1 MEPIKN
7 FEQLTA
13 HLKDQKIR
21 KKIVVVCA
29 DDENTE
35 YAIQR
40 ALEEGFAE
48 FILVGDTTKLSSYTF
63 LNDYPDYIEMIHVVD
78 PDEAARTA
86 VRLIREGKADILM
99 KGIINTDNL
108 LRAILNKEEGL
119 LPKGR
124 VMSHIAVMQ
133 IPTYDKLLFVT
144 DAAVIPRPTLEQRE
158 AMLGYA
164 ISACH
169 DFGIEKPYVSLIHCS
184 EKVGEKFPHTL
195 DYVTIIRDCKEGKYG
210 SAVIDGPLDV
220 KTSCDK
226 HSSDIKGI
234 TSPVCGNA
242 DVLMFP
248 NIESGNVFYKTASFF
263 ANGIMAGL
271 LVGPICPVILPSRSD
286 SGLSKYYSMAMSC
299 VIRK

>member
-7 FEQLTA
+7 FEQLTT
-13 HLKDQKIR
+13 HLKHQNIR

-35 YAIQR
+35 YAIRR

-48 FILVGDTTKLSSYTF
+48 FILVGDTARLASYTF
-63 LNDYPDYIEMIHVVD
+63 LNDYPDFVETIDVTD

-86 VRLIREGKADILM
+86 VRIIREGKADILM

-158 AMLGYA
+158 AMLQYA

-184 EKVGEKFPHTL
+184 EKVGDKFPHTL
-195 DYVTIIRDCKEGKYG
+195 DYVTIVNDCKAGKYG

-234 TSPVCGNA
+234 SSPVCGQA

-248 NIESGNVFYKTASFF
+248 NIEAGNVFYKTASYF
-263 ANGIMAGL
+263 ANGIMGGL

-286 SGLSKYYSMAMSC
+286 SGMSKYYSMAMAC